1 MTSRP
6 ASAPAVAE
14 RDALAALD
22 AGDVRTALAVLMH
35 AYGTTIYRFCRQMT
49 ADAALADDVHQ
60 MTFVQAYEGLSR
72 FTRRSTLRTWL
83 FSIARH
89 RCLDALKAV
98 RRRQAR
104 FEAVAELPEG
114 PAAEPG
120 GEHRLQQGAR
130 ARALHECLQQLRD
143 DIRTAI
149 LLRFQEELSYVEMS
163 RACGD
168 RPATL
173 QARVVRALP
182 LLRRCLERRGAA
194 P

>member
-1 MTSRP
+1 MSPRP
-6 ASAPAVAE
+6 VGAPAAAE

-22 AGDVRTALAVLMH
+22 AGDLRTALDVLMQ

-60 MTFVQAYEGLSR
+60 MTFVQAYEGLER
-72 FTRRSTLRTWL
+72 FSRRSTLSTWL

-89 RCLDALKAV
+89 RCLDALKV
-98 RRRQAR
+98 SRRRRAR
-104 FEAVAELPEG
+104 FEAMDELPEV
-114 PAAEPG
+114 PVAESG

-130 ARALHECLQQLRD
+130 AQALHECLQQLRD

-182 LLRRCLERRGAA
+182 ALRRCLERRGAT